1 MSKASVDKECFF
13 RRIKRLYEHWKED
26 TVCKD
31 VDVFM
36 SIVGQDDDVVYSK
49 STALQQWLFGYELT
63 DTLMVIAES
72 SINILASKKKIE
84 FLQPLKDAQKKVE
97 NVPPIKLS
105 LRNKADSDEENFKN
119 IIETIKSSKEG
130 KKVGVFTKD
139 NFSGDFVQRWTKA
152 FKGAALEKVD
162 VSASFAYL
170 MSPKEEV
177 ELGHIKKAAH
187 VSSELFTQY
196 FKKQVVSIVDA
207 DKKVKHSKLADQIES
222 ALDSKKFLAAGMDSD
237 QVEMCYTPIIQSG
250 GKFSLKFSA
259 VSSEEKLHFGV
270 ILCSLG
276 VRYKFYCSNI
286 VRTLMV
292 EPTQEQ
298 QDVYT
303 FLISLLDLVIDKLR
317 HGVKISDVYN
327 AAHNH
332 VSTNKPELKDNFVK
346 NIGFATGIEF
356 REGSLLIDQKH
367 NQTIKKG
374 MTFNVSLGFSGLK
387 NEKAKEEV
395 DKVYALF
402 VGETVI
408 ANENEP
414 ATVLTA
420 AKKQIKNIGI
430 FLKDEDDEES
440 SEAEDINLENS
451 AILNAEKKHRE
462 ISAEDK
468 RKYHQKELALQ
479 MNEEAKRRLLEKKG
493 ETETKRTVRSNV
505 AYKNKT
511 LIPQEKDV
519 RDLKVFVD
527 KKYEAIILPL
537 AGMSVP
543 FHIST
548 VKNISSNVEG
558 DYTYLRLNFYCPGSS
573 YGRSDGNLFPNPDA
587 TFVKEVVYR
596 SSNVK
601 EAGASIAPSQNL
613 TTAFRLIKEVQ
624 KRFKTREAE
633 EKENEGVVKQEDL
646 VLSSSKGIP
655 RLKDLHMRPSIT
667 NRRISGAIEAHTNG
681 FRYHTLNGS
690 RVDFLYKNIK
700 HAFFQPCDG
709 EMIILLHFHLKHP
722 IIIGKKKYRDIQ
734 FFTEV
739 GEITTDLGKHQ
750 HMHDRDDLAAEQAE
764 RDLRQKLKAAF
775 KGFTDKIEALT
786 HGEVEFDIP
795 YRELGFMGAPFR
807 STVWLQ
813 PTTHCVVN
821 LTEQPHFVITLD
833 EIELVHF
840 ERVQFN
846 MKNFDMVYI
855 FKDYSRKPV
864 MVSAVAMASLD
875 SVKEWFNSCNIKYTE
890 GIQSL
895 NWSKI
900 MKTINENP
908 EDFFENGGWSFLE
921 PDSSDEE
928 GAGESEEESDYRP
941 SGASDAAE
949 GSEDYDSEEDYSS
962 EGEDEEES
970 EYEEELGS
978 DESSGKSWSELE
990 EEATRADNERGDLGH
1005 IVEKNNKRKRSS
1017 DERHHHHHK
1026 SSKKSKR

>member
-1 MSKASVDKECFF
+1 MSKAQVDKEVFF
-13 RRIKRLYEHWKED
+13 RRLKKILGNWESD
-26 TVCKD
+26 PVCEN
-31 VDVFM
+31 VDAFV
-36 SIVGQDDDVVYSK
+36 SIVGQDDDIIYSK

-63 DTLMVIAES
+63 DTLIVISEP

-84 FLQPLKDAQKKVE
+84 FLQPLRDAQRKVE
-97 NVPPIKLS
+97 GVPPIKLL
-105 LRNKADSDEENFKN
+105 LRTKGDGDEENFKKM
-119 IIETIKSSKEG
+119 IESIKSSKNGERIG
-130 KKVGVFTKD
+130 SFTKD
-139 NFSGDFVQRWTKA
+139 SFSGEFVDGWTKA
-152 FKGAALEKVD
+152 FKASSLEKVD

-170 MSPKEEV
+170 MAPKEDV
-177 ELGHIKKAAH
+177 ELNNIRKAAH
-187 VSSELFTQY
+187 TSSELFTQF
-196 FKKQVVSIVDA
+196 FKKQVVGIVDD
-207 DKKVKHSKLADQIES
+207 DKKVKHSKLADQIEV
-222 ALDSKKFLAAGMDSD
+222 ALDSKKYLATGMDSD
-237 QVEMCYTPIIQSG
+237 QVEMCYTPIVQSG

-270 ILCSLG
+270 IICSLG
-276 VRYKFYCSNI
+276 VRYRFYCSNI

-292 EPTQEQ
+292 EPTEEQ
-298 QDVYT
+298 QNIYT
-303 FLISLLDLVIDKLR
+303 YLLSLMDIVVDKLR
-317 HGVKISDVYN
+317 DGVKLCDVYN
-327 AAHNH
+327 AVYSNI
-332 VSTNKPELKDNFVK
+332 SKNKPELKDKFVK

-356 REGSLLIDQKH
+356 REGSLLVDSKH
-367 NQTIKKG
+367 NQIIKKG
-374 MTFNVSLGFSGLK
+374 MTFNASLGFAGLK
-387 NEKAKEEV
+387 NEKGKEEA
-395 DKVYALF
+395 DRSYALF
-402 VGETVI
+402 IGETII

-414 ATVLTA
+414 ATVLTT

-430 FLKDEDDEES
+430 FLKDEDELEEASDEEDANIES
-440 SEAEDINLENS
+440 S
-451 AILNAEKKHRE
+451 AIFNEKKHRE

-468 RKYHQKELALQ
+468 RKTHQKELALQ
-479 MNEEAKRRLLEKKG
+479 LNEEAKRRLLEKKG
-493 ETETKRTVRSNV
+493 QTETKRTVRSNV
-505 AYKNKT
+505 AYKNKA

-519 RDLKVFVD
+519 QDLKVFVD

-587 TFVKEVVYR
+587 MFVKEVVYR
-596 SSNVK
+596 SSNIK
-601 EAGASIAPSQNL
+601 EPGTSTAPSANL
-613 TTAFRLIKEVQ
+613 NTAFRLIKEVQ

-646 VLSSSKGIP
+646 ILSGSKGVP
-655 RLKDLHMRPSIT
+655 RLKDLHIRPSIT

-681 FRYHTLNGS
+681 FRYHTLNAS
-690 RVDFLYKNIK
+690 RVDILYKNIK

-764 RDLRQKLKAAF
+764 RELRQKLKAAF
-775 KGFTDKIEALT
+775 KGFIDKIEGLT
-786 HGEVEFDIP
+786 HGQVEFDIP
-795 YRELGFMGAPFR
+795 YRELGFMGAPHR
-807 STVWLQ
+807 STVLLQ

-821 LTEQPHFVITLD
+821 LTEQPNFVITLD
-833 EIELVHF
+833 DIELVHF

-846 MKNFDMVYI
+846 MKNFDMVFI
-855 FKDYSRKPV
+855 FKDYSRKPI
-864 MVSAVAMASLD
+864 MVSAVPMASLD
-875 SVKEWFNSCNIKYTE
+875 SVKEWLNSCNIKYTE

-895 NWSKI
+895 NWTKI

-928 GAGESEEESDYRP
+928 GDDEEEEESDYQP
-941 SGASDAAE
+941 SDASAVDE
-949 GSEDYDSEEDYSS
+949 GSGDYDSDEDYTS
-962 EGEDEEES
+962 EDENEES
-970 EYEEELGS
+970 DYEEELGS
-978 DESSGKSWSELE
+978 DEESGKSWSELE
-990 EEATRADNERGDLGH
+990 EEASKADRERENDDH
-1005 IVEKNNKRKRSS
+1005 ASTDKSSKRKRSS
-1017 DERHHHHHK
+1017 MEESSK
-1026 SSKKSKR
+1026 SSKKRRR